1 MKCKKCGRPMGKSGL
16 CSHCDKEKIAK
27 LAQPKSKKPLYL
39 ALGAVALVAVA
50 ALVLIFTLGGNDAE
64 TPTEPPQTPTEPA
77 ETTSGEPTISGKH
90 HVQIEIQDYGTISV
104 ELDADAAP
112 ITVENFLKLANEGF
126 YNGLT
131 FHRIMKGFMMQGG
144 DPEGTG
150 MGGSDETIKGE
161 FSDNGVENPLSHT
174 RGAISMARNGYDM
187 NSASS
192 QFFIVHEDSTFLD
205 GQYACFG
212 YVTDGMDVVDA
223 VCEAA
228 EPTDGNGS
236 IAAEDQPVIT
246 EIRVID

>member
-77 ETTSGEPTISGKH
+77 EATSGQPSVSGKH
-90 HVQIEIQDYGTISV
+90 HVQIDIRDYGTISV

-131 FHRIMKGFMMQGG
+131 FHRIMEGFMMQGG
-144 DPEGTG
+144 DPNGNGT
-150 MGGSDETIKGE
+150 GGSDETIKGE

-205 GQYACFG
+205 GKYACFG

-228 EPTDGNGS
+228 RPTDDNGT
-236 IAAEDQPVIT
+236 IRPEEQPVIT